1 MVKLV
6 YFIIF
11 LFIPFGIYS
20 QQAVASPAKLYGDL
34 YKEVQMARIFPDSK
48 KFANAEPRQLP
59 QDIFNKYIQLRDS
72 VNKGLPRRLKKKEL
86 PTDVLERFVTD
97 HFDFPRL
104 VNDSVLIGDTSGNLE
119 IYAKN
124 LWKPLTCSTLTV
136 KPGSSLIALPYP
148 YIACGS
154 YLNEMHYWDSYF
166 IMLGLKASGQDE
178 MLENMVNNFAYLID
192 QYGYIPASNRTYS
205 LGNSQPP
212 FFSLMI
218 DLLADIKGNSVYL
231 KYLPQLEKEYLFWM
245 DGADSIKKNSAYKR
259 VVKFNDGTVLNRYGN
274 GTEEPREEF
283 YYEDIQF
290 AEKIERSKKDYW
302 LNMRA
307 ATESGWFLSSRWL
320 KDIQKAESVETAS
333 LLPVDLNSLLLHL
346 ECTLRDIYRGKGE
359 TNKVLFYAE
368 RILNREVKLDFL
380 FWNKEIGFYCDYD
393 MQKKQVSDKVTLAG
407 MFPLLFKDRYRQ
419 IEHERV
425 DMIVE
430 VLRQK
435 LLFEGGA
442 CNTTKRAAQPFW
454 DSPYGS
460 APLQWALITG
470 LENYG
475 YHSLAKETALN
486 WVNLTLEVY
495 SQTGRLQKHYDVMN
509 ILLQYNK
516 ETMPL
521 NDMACNNGLFLYLIA
536 NYNMHRATEK
546 DKEIIK

>member
-1 MVKLV
+1 MIKLL

-20 QQAVASPAKLYGDL
+20 QQTVASPAQLYGDL
-34 YKEVQMARIFPDSK
+34 FREVQMARIFPDSK
-48 KFANAEPRQLP
+48 QFANAEPRQLP
-59 QDIFNKYIQLRDS
+59 QEIFNKYIQLRDL
-72 VNKGLPRRLKKKEL
+72 VNKNLPRRLKNKEL
-86 PTDVLERFVTD
+86 PKDVLQRFVTE

-104 VNDSVLIGDTSGNLE
+104 MNDSALIGDTSVNLE
-119 IYAKN
+119 LYAKN
-124 LWKPLTCSTLTV
+124 LLKSLTCSTISV

-148 YIACGS
+148 YIACGN
-154 YLNEMHYWDSYF
+154 YFNEMHYWDSYF
-166 IMLGLKASGQDE
+166 IMLGLKASGQHE

-192 QYGYIPASNRTYS
+192 QFGHIPATNRTYS
-205 LGNSQPP
+205 IGNSQPP

-218 DLLADIKGNSVYL
+218 DLLADVKGNSVYT
-231 KYLPQLEKEYLFWM
+231 KFLPQLEKEYLFWM
-245 DGADSIKKNSAYKR
+245 EGADSIKRNSSYKR

-274 GTEEPREEF
+274 GTEAPREEF
-283 YYEDIQF
+283 YGEDVLF

-302 LNMRA
+302 VNMRA

-320 KDIQKAESVETAS
+320 KDIQKAESVEAAT

-393 MQKKQVSDKVTLAG
+393 IQKKQVSDKVTLAG
-407 MFPLLFKDRYRQ
+407 MFPLLFKERYRE
-419 IEHERV
+419 IERERIEL
-425 DMIVE
+425 IVE
-430 VLRQK
+430 VLQRQ

-442 CNTTKRAAQPFW
+442 CNTVQRAAQPFW

-460 APLQWALITG
+460 APLQWALITS

-509 ILLQYNK
+509 PLLQYNK

-521 NDMACNNGLFLYLIA
+521 DDIATNNGLFLYLI
-536 NYNMHRATEK
+536 NIYNMHRSTEK
-546 DKEIIK
+546 VKEVTK